1 MTPPPF
7 PQVRKKHPQKA
18 PSLIRV
24 KWSCQ
29 EDISLGILKSGLY
42 PFKFDFFARI
52 VNAFKSTFC
61 FCRKFH
67 RRCLKGPEE
76 TSDLF

>member
-29 EDISLGILKSGLY
+29 EDISLGILGYIHLSL
-42 PFKFDFFARI
+42 
-52 VNAFKSTFC
+52 TFS
-61 FCRKFH
+61 R
-67 RRCLKGPEE
+67 E
-76 TSDLF
+76 